1 MMTEPQAYGFCFTP
15 VMASLLTRKPDK
27 PVRRVIRATGAV
39 RGKAASLGGDSARIK
54 RDRVTGN
61 AKVILVNRYAITLF
75 KYPITTFVIAMV
87 FDPRSL
93 FPLNRTHK
101 KTGALAPVFTH
112 YVSITEKR

>member
-1 MMTEPQAYGFCFTP
+1 MAEPPAYGYCFTP
-15 VMASLLTRKPDK
+15 AMASLLTRKPDK

-39 RGKAASLGGDSARIK
+39 TGKAASLGGDSARIK
-54 RDRVTGN
+54 HDRVTGN
-61 AKVILVNRYAITLF
+61 AKVILVTRYAITLF

-87 FDPRSL
+87 LDPRSL

>member
-1 MMTEPQAYGFCFTP
+1 MAIAREESVIALQ
-15 VMASLLTRKPDK
+15 VMARS
-27 PVRRVIRATGAV
+27 
-39 RGKAASLGGDSARIK
+39 
-54 RDRVTGN
+54 
-61 AKVILVNRYAITLF
+61 ILVNRDAATLF
-75 KYPITTFVIAMV
+75 KYPMTTFVIAMV